1 MPRASHSLVPILFA
15 AALAACTPAPQE
27 VSPVSIEQ
35 VRADL
40 ETLAQARVYFG
51 HQSVGRNILQGVRAL
66 ADEAGVALRIEE
78 VANGAP
84 PEGPG
89 LFHTNIGEN
98 GAPDGKLEAFLAN
111 VATPSA
117 DPAPAPSVY
126 DVALLKFCYVDL
138 DDDSQEQSPQALFD
152 RYRKS
157 VAGLGERQQGLT
169 LIHATM
175 PLTADPP
182 GWKTTVKRWLGR
194 PTWTDAANQ
203 KRNDYNRLL
212 RSQFAPGETFDI
224 ARIEATHADGSISS
238 FEAGGT
244 TVETMAAEH
253 TYDGGHLTDA
263 AERHVAAAFLHTLA
277 QAVRGREAAAAQA
290 L

>member
-1 MPRASHSLVPILFA
+1 MPRTSLCLVPILFA
-15 AALAACTPAPQE
+15 AAMAACTPQPQE
-27 VSPVSIEQ
+27 VTPVSIEQ
-35 VRADL
+35 VTADL

-78 VANGAP
+78 VTNGTPAA
-84 PEGPG
+84 GPG

-98 GAPDGKLEAFLAN
+98 GVPDGKLTAFLAN
-111 VATPSA
+111 VAAPPQ
-117 DPAPAPSVY
+117 DPAPAAY

-152 RYRKS
+152 RYRSS
-157 VAGLGERQQGLT
+157 VAGLAEHQRGLT

-175 PLTADPP
+175 PLVADPP
-182 GWKTTVKRWLGR
+182 GWKTAVKRWLGR

-203 KRNDYNRLL
+203 KRNAYNRML
-212 RSQFAPGETFDI
+212 RSQFRSEETFDI
-224 ARIEATHADGSISS
+224 ARIEATHADGSVSS
-238 FEAGGT
+238 FEAGGM

-263 AERHVAAAFLHTLA
+263 AERHVAAAFVHTLA
-277 QAVRGREAAAAQA
+277 QAVRRRDAATTF
-290 L
+290 

>member
-1 MPRASHSLVPILFA
+1 MPRASLSLVPILFA
-15 AALAACTPAPQE
+15 AAVAACTPGPQE

-40 ETLAQARVYFG
+40 ETLVHARVYFG

-78 VANGAP
+78 VANGIPAA
-84 PEGPG
+84 GPG

-98 GAPDGKLEAFLAN
+98 GAPHGKLEAFLAN
-111 VATPSA
+111 VAASTPDA
-117 DPAPAPSVY
+117 APAVY

-152 RYRKS
+152 RYRNS
-157 VAGLGERQQGLT
+157 VAALGKRQQGLT

-182 GWKTTVKRWLGR
+182 GWKTIVKRWLGR
-194 PTWTDAANQ
+194 STWTDAANR
-203 KRNDYNRLL
+203 KRNEYNRML
-212 RSQFAPGETFDI
+212 RSQFSAEEIFDI

-238 FEAGGT
+238 FEAGGI

-263 AERHVAAAFLHTLA
+263 AGRHVAAAFLHTLA
-277 QAVRGREAAAAQA
+277 QTVRRRETAAAQP